1 MDRNVTQEELIKFVY
16 GELSFADTADLY
28 DKIDDDA
35 DSLTTL
41 ETYAALKFELD
52 RLVMKPS
59 SKIEEKILE
68 YSANYK

>member
-35 DSLTTL
+35 PSLKTL

-59 SKIEEKILE
+59 NKVEKNIIEF
-68 YSANYK
+68 SASYK